1 MLADIVKIHCLE
13 HQANFPMPRTSRT
26 VVCREGSE
34 AHTLSNNFPAEG
46 AWVYCCNCQTF
57 IAWDKNRADV
67 SLKEC
72 IFCLSSLN
80 PRAYACDNCAVT
92 MVDYDDPTLRKHH
105 GVLDWGAPQPACAGC
120 HQFPHSTPK
129 KHFCQT
135 LQCEVAT
142 GRTSCSFCGVST
154 QTTEAASVTAPTQ
167 NANDQIRAAL
177 IVAENKAR
185 ESEERRRL
193 AEESARKEIEL
204 RRLAEQKVQEIEKR
218 ATHELNQAQASIHE
232 SEQTRREIEAAKLKA
247 EAEARARSQ
256 AERAAQMAEL
266 DRQDAERRKA
276 EAEAKAREAEAQ
288 AKEIEER
295 RRLAE
300 EAARRESEMRAQ
312 AESQIREVSESYSTR
327 LAESQAKVEA
337 AVRGVKKDRKAI
349 ALTAALAVTLAIAL
363 IVLIMTLITHLRS

>member
-1 MLADIVKIHCLE
+1 
-13 HQANFPMPRTSRT
+13 MPRTSRT

-34 AHTLSNNFPAEG
+34 AHTLSDNFPAEG
-46 AWVYCCNCQTF
+46 YWVYCCNCQTF
-57 IAWDKNRADV
+57 IAWDKSRADV

-120 HQFPHSTPK
+120 HKFPHSTPK

-135 LQCEVAT
+135 LLCEVAT
-142 GRTSCSFCGVST
+142 GRASCSFCGIST
-154 QTTEAASVTAPTQ
+154 QTTQATGAPNVQ

-177 IVAENKAR
+177 IVAETKAR
-185 ESEERRRL
+185 ESEELRLL
-193 AEESARKEIEL
+193 AELSARKEIEL
-204 RRLAEQKVQEIEKR
+204 RRQAEQKVQEIEKR
-218 ATHELNQAQASIHE
+218 ATHELSQAHASAYE
-232 SEQTRREIEAAKLKA
+232 SEQVRREVEAAKLKA

-256 AERAAQMAEL
+256 AERVAQMAEL
-266 DRQDAERRKA
+266 DRQEAERRKT
-276 EAEAKAREAEAQ
+276 EAEAKAREAELQ
-288 AKEIEER
+288 TKEIEER

-312 AESQIREVSESYSTR
+312 AESQVREVAESYSNR
-327 LAESQAKVEA
+327 LAESEAKVEA

-363 IVLIMTLITHLRS
+363 VVLIMTLIAHLRS